1 MILIKNSLFLFILF
15 IATGLAGYASN
26 LSGDSYSRS
35 EARIVQQVDF
45 GTVVQLR
52 PVRIEGTKTPIGSGA
67 GAIAGGI
74 AGSSIGGYK
83 ASKVMA
89 VIGAVAGGIAGAA
102 IEEGVTRTRGVEV
115 TVKMDNGRT
124 IAIVQAL
131 SPNERL
137 SVGERV
143 RVIHSGE
150 NVRVAH

>member
-1 MILIKNSLFLFILF
+1 MRNRLFLLILF
-15 IATGLAGYASN
+15 IATGLAGCASN

-35 EARIVQQVDF
+35 EARIVQQVDY
-45 GTVVQLR
+45 GVIVQLR
-52 PVRIEGTKTPIGSGA
+52 PVRIEGTKTPIGTGA
-67 GAIAGGI
+67 GALVGGL
-74 AGSSIGGYK
+74 AGSSVGGDTT
-83 ASKVMA
+83 SKVMA
-89 VIGAVAGGIAGAA
+89 VVGAVAGGLAGAA
-102 IEEGVTRTRGVEV
+102 IEEGVTRTQGVEI

>member
-1 MILIKNSLFLFILF
+1 MILMKNGLFLFILF
-15 IATGLAGYASN
+15 IAAGLAGCASN

-74 AGSSIGGYK
+74 AGSSIGGDK

-102 IEEGVTRTRGVEV
+102 IEEGVTRTQGVEV

-131 SPNERL
+131 SPNEKL